1 MRRAHPAA
9 IRIAGFKIVISW
21 TLLIVVALIT
31 WSLATQLLP
40 TDFPGRGQ
48 NAYWAAAA
56 VTTALFLA
64 SLLVHELAHAVLAR
78 QVAGV
83 EVEDITFWLFGGMSR
98 MRGELPTPGTQLL
111 VAAAGPAASLLLAG
125 TFWLAAV
132 VLAAVGAGS
141 LLAGAALWLALMNL
155 ALALFNL
162 IPGAPL
168 DGGRILHAL
177 LWRFQGSRA
186 RGGLTAARVGQG
198 TGMVLV
204 GLGLVDL
211 LVIPGNATGGLW
223 SALIG
228 WFIMGAARNE
238 AQVATLQLR
247 LDARRVREIMTPDPV
262 VGPGWYTVDAFL
274 DNFAAQH
281 HQAAFPVRDF
291 DGRLVGVAPVGLLRE
306 VPPERRGL
314 LRVRDL
320 AIPLSSLVIAHPDD
334 LAVDL
339 ALRLAGSRQRS
350 ALVVDGDRVAGMVY
364 PSNLAH
370 PPGSGGDPPLR
381 EAASGPSAAAPSPA
395 RRDEAAA
402 TPVPTSAEPRT
413 EPQ

>member
-1 MRRAHPAA
+1 MSRTHPAA
-9 IRIAGFKIVISW
+9 IRIAGFKIVVSW
-21 TLLIVVALIT
+21 TLSIVVALIA

-40 TDFPGRGQ
+40 ADFPGRGQ

-64 SLLVHELAHAVLAR
+64 SLLAHELAHAVLAR

-98 MRGELPTPGTQLL
+98 MRGELPTPWTQLL
-111 VAAAGPAASLLLAG
+111 VTAAGPAASLLLGGA
-125 TFWLAAV
+125 FWLAAV
-132 VLAAVGAGS
+132 VLAAVGAGG
-141 LLAGAALWLALMNL
+141 LPAGAALWLALMNL
-155 ALALFNL
+155 ALAVFNL

-168 DGGRILHAL
+168 DGGRMLHAL

-186 RGGLTAARVGQG
+186 RGALTAARVGQG

-204 GLGLVDL
+204 GLGLVEL

-228 WFIMGAARNE
+228 WFIIGAARNE
-238 AQVATLQLR
+238 ARVATARLR
-247 LDARRVREIMTPDPV
+247 LGERRVREIMTPDPA

-274 DNFAAQH
+274 DTFASRH
-281 HQAAFPVRDF
+281 RQAAFPVRDF
-291 DGRLVGVAPVGLLRE
+291 DGRLVGVVPMTLLGE

-320 AIPLSSLVIAHPDD
+320 AIPLSSLVVAHPDD
-334 LAVDL
+334 LAVEL
-339 ALRLAGSRQRS
+339 ALRLAGARQRS
-350 ALVVDGDRVAGMVY
+350 ALVVEGERVAGLVS
-364 PSNLAH
+364 PSNLA
-370 PPGSGGDPPLR
+370 DPPR
-381 EAASGPSAAAPSPA
+381 RAAGLAAGGAGA
-395 RRDEAAA
+395 GGAGAGA
-402 TPVPTSAEPRT
+402 TPAPLPTSAEPRS